1 MLYLARKVGES
12 VVINNNIEVTVVSVS
27 KNLVKLGFTFPSSSS
42 VLRKEIHAKIAME
55 NVSASLGENSPNIN
69 NLSYKKRDS
78 PK

>member
-55 NVSASLGENSPNIN
+55 NVSASIGESVLNMK
-69 NLSYKKRDS
+69 NLTYKKKDN
-78 PK
+78 